1 MMQISQAPMRIHR
14 LPSVMMAGLT
24 DIGPVR
30 SNNEDNFLIDEV
42 LGLAIV
48 ADGMGG
54 HDAGEVASAA
64 VIKAVRDYLRVHS
77 AELFDPAGDGE
88 TPPAEP
94 DPDATWSDLAMR
106 AVAMLHDAVEA
117 ANQVVYA
124 ANLAG
129 NRPEG
134 GMGSTLTGFWQP
146 IANAPLTFFHV
157 GDSRLYLLREGEL
170 KQLTRDQTLY
180 QEALDAGK
188 IENLPARNLLLQA
201 MGPDREVL
209 PEVRSQILLEGDLLV
224 LCSDGLH
231 GSVPHGAMQAML
243 ADVNERTLEANC
255 RNLIA
260 LAKDYGA
267 RDNITV
273 LLALYHD
280 SAASDITNPR
290 LSTPSQSADAPNAS

>member
-1 MMQISQAPMRIHR
+1 
-14 LPSVMMAGLT
+14 
-24 DIGPVR
+24 
-30 SNNEDNFLIDEV
+30 
-42 LGLAIV
+42 
-48 ADGMGG
+48 
-54 HDAGEVASAA
+54 
-64 VIKAVRDYLRVHS
+64 
-77 AELFDPAGDGE
+77 
-88 TPPAEP
+88 
-94 DPDATWSDLAMR
+94 
-106 AVAMLHDAVEA
+106 
-117 ANQVVYA
+117 VYA

-146 IANAPLTFFHV
+146 VANAPLTFFHV
-157 GDSRLYLLREGEL
+157 GDSRLYLLRDGEL

-180 QEALDAGK
+180 QEALDAGR

-201 MGPDREVL
+201 IGPDRDVL
-209 PEVRSQILLEGDLLV
+209 PEVRSQIMLDGDLLV

-243 ADVNERTLEANC
+243 SEVSERTLESSC
-255 RNLIA
+255 RNLVA

-280 SAASDITNPR
+280 SAESDITNPR
-290 LSTPSQSADAPNAS
+290 VSTPSQSEDELSGS

>member
-1 MMQISQAPMRIHR
+1 MQTIQPTMRIHR
-14 LPSVMMAGLT
+14 LPSVLMYGLT

-30 SNNEDNFLIDEV
+30 SNNEDNFLIDDT

-64 VIKAVRDYLRVHS
+64 VIEAVRNYLREHS
-77 AELFDPAGDGE
+77 AELFDAAEDDGKL
-88 TPPAEP
+88 PAEP

-106 AVAMLHDAVEA
+106 AVAMLHDAVDA

-146 IANAPLTFFHV
+146 VANAPLTFFHV
-157 GDSRLYLLREGEL
+157 GDSRLYLLRQGEL

-180 QEALDAGK
+180 QEALDAGR

-201 MGPDREVL
+201 IGPDREVL
-209 PEVRSQILLEGDLLV
+209 PEVRSQIMLDGDLLV

-231 GSVPHGAMQAML
+231 GSVPHGAMQSML
-243 ADVNERTLEANC
+243 SEVSEQTLESSC
-255 RNLIA
+255 QKLVA

-280 SAASDITNPR
+280 STESDITNPR
-290 LSTPSQSADAPNAS
+290 VAAPSQSADELSGS